1 MSDKEIEEKVNRIN
15 ELLEEKEITI
25 QDDYF
30 TDIYNDKNNNE
41 IFRVTSSRC
50 FESQEEAEN
59 VLKETIDNLEKFFY
73 KTKIEP

>member
-1 MSDKEIEEKVNRIN
+1 MSDKEIEVKVNRIN

-30 TDIYNDKNNNE
+30 TDIFNDKNNNQ

-59 VLKETIDNLEKFFY
+59 ILEETIANLEKFSY
-73 KTKIEP
+73 ESEIEP

>member
-30 TDIYNDKNNNE
+30 TDIYNDKNNNQ

-59 VLKETIDNLEKFFY
+59 VLEETIANLEKFSY
-73 KTKIEP
+73 ETEIEP

>member
-30 TDIYNDKNNNE
+30 TDIFNDKNNNQ

-59 VLKETIDNLEKFFY
+59 VLQETIDNLEKFSY
-73 KTKIEP
+73 ETKIEP

>member
-30 TDIYNDKNNNE
+30 TDIYNDKNNNQ

-59 VLKETIDNLEKFFY
+59 ALEETVSNLEKFSY
-73 KTKIEP
+73 ETEIEP